1 VQFLIFLFKYILFV
15 NSTLQVHIKYNRVHF
30 FLTREGWLMYM
41 AFGVASMSAEK
52 YLETLFK
59 TLYKESSKRQFYYFH
74 IIACTLD

>member
-1 VQFLIFLFKYILFV
+1 
-15 NSTLQVHIKYNRVHF
+15 
-30 FLTREGWLMYM
+30 MYM

-74 IIACTLD
+74 ITASTHD